1 MPQNSET
8 RILKTNTLE
17 QLRQKSND
25 VSLDLGDNKLID
37 SRILDKTISF
47 TAAAS
52 QILFESG
59 TMGMKGNT
67 QPVIPFLT
75 ETYSNSNDPVV
86 EKEFPVCTIK
96 NFPNSIQHTIH
107 WARDYF

>member
-59 TMGMKGNT
+59 TMRYELKSG
-67 QPVIPFLT
+67 
-75 ETYSNSNDPVV
+75 ETLDDTTHSISNP
-86 EKEFPVCTIK
+86 EYMALMFAFCTGCDIK
-96 NFPNSIQHTIH
+96 KRRKLP
-107 WARDYF
+107 YL